1 MTLNV
6 GDIVAAHKDILSDN
20 EYWVELCAK
29 AGENLVV
36 FQHIRGGLYEVYRKA
51 LPPDTYHKFCIR
63 EDEVDLVRAVDE
75 DRTNLVYVLHAPPW
89 RYGGMHK
96 AWDKVSQILKE
107 FKKRKHTGFYFDVQ
121 ELSRERGYLVKV
133 YKDPLTNNPTRSNP

>member
-1 MTLNV
+1 
-6 GDIVAAHKDILSDN
+6 
-20 EYWVELCAK
+20 
-29 AGENLVV
+29 
-36 FQHIRGGLYEVYRKA
+36 
-51 LPPDTYHKFCIR
+51 
-63 EDEVDLVRAVDE
+63 
-75 DRTNLVYVLHAPPW
+75 VYVLHAPPW